1 MLFLI
6 TCFVRTRG
14 KQGYRLALQFWSVF
28 RCDIVCSISSGNLN
42 NEVSTMTAAGFR
54 KIALSLPEAV
64 EGSHFGNADFRVRGK
79 IFATLSLQSE
89 GYGVLLLSPKQ
100 QAAWSRTHPKF
111 FLPFPEAGG
120 KRVRR
125 GYFWQRYQRTY
136 LRPRCGRHGCGRRR
150 SESCRPKSRL

>member
-6 TCFVRTRG
+6 TSFVRTRG

-42 NEVSTMTAAGFR
+42 NEASTMTAAGVR

-89 GYGVLLLSPKQ
+89 GYGVLLPPPEQ
-100 QAAWSRTHPKF
+100 QAGMVEDA
-111 FLPFPEAGG
+111 PEIFSPVPGG
-120 KRVRR
+120 WGLKGSTRV
-125 GYFWQRYQRTY
+125 
-136 LRPRCGRHGCGRRR
+136 LLAKVPPDIL
-150 SESCRPKSRL
+150 EA